1 MIDLATNHKGKTKMK
16 KTHDPILH
24 GHLVRLRYRPNLTVM
39 AQWIDPQG
47 LPVRRKIQRDG
58 TRERYD
64 FIEWAAAEYVEWLN
78 DLEPRD
84 YRLKLQRITV
94 GIYSD
99 SEDVLILHTVE
110 ELAPAPAEILVT
122 G

>member
-1 MIDLATNHKGKTKMK
+1 MT
-16 KTHDPILH
+16 DPILH

-39 AQWIDPQG
+39 AQWNDPQG
-47 LPVRRKIQRDG
+47 LPVRRRLQRDG
-58 TRERYD
+58 TRERSD
-64 FIEWAAAEYVEWLN
+64 FIAWAAAQYIDWLN

-84 YRLKLQRITV
+84 YRLKLQRITC

-99 SEDVLILHTVE
+99 SEDVLVLHTVE
-110 ELAPAPAEILVT
+110 ELKDAPAEILVA

>member
-1 MIDLATNHKGKTKMK
+1 MT
-16 KTHDPILH
+16 DPILH

-47 LPVRRKIQRDG
+47 LPVRRRLQRDG

-64 FIEWAAAEYVEWLN
+64 FIEWAAGQYVDWLN
-78 DLEPRD
+78 DLEPRT
-84 YRLKLQRITV
+84 YRLKLQRITC

-99 SEDVLILHTVE
+99 DEDVMVLHTVE
-110 ELAPAPAEILVT
+110 EPAVVDA
-122 G
+122 

>member
-1 MIDLATNHKGKTKMK
+1 MT
-16 KTHDPILH
+16 DPILH

-39 AQWIDPQG
+39 AQWTDPQG
-47 LPVRRKIQRDG
+47 QPVRRRLQRDG
-58 TRERYD
+58 TRERSD
-64 FIEWAAAEYVEWLN
+64 FINWAAGQYVDWLN

-84 YRLKLQRITV
+84 YRLKLQRITA

-99 SEDVLILHTVE
+99 NEDVLILHTVE
-110 ELAPAPAEILVT
+110 ELALAPAEILVA